1 MLIVDAHED
10 IAYNALK
17 YNRNYLTS
25 ALNIRAVESNSK
37 TVQETGIACLGKQEW
52 LSGKIGIIFATLFVP
67 PFSHCD
73 GNQEHMYY
81 KNSDE
86 AHYLAVQ
93 QLNYYHDLDQTDCFK
108 IIFNQNDMQ
117 TVINSW
123 HNKNIQPIIGL
134 ILSMEGAD
142 PVRTI
147 DELEYW
153 YDHGLRLIGPAWS
166 GTRYCGGTGDPKG
179 LTKPGEN
186 LLETMS
192 DLNYILDVS
201 HMSELSLEQ
210 SIDMY
215 DGVVIASHSNPRYAA
230 KLDTP
235 ERLLSNV
242 QIHNIAQTNGV
253 IGIVPYNKFLKTYWN
268 KSDNRNNV
276 TIQRVAEMIDYICQ
290 LTGSCNHVG
299 IGSDFDGG
307 FGAESIPLPMNTI
320 ADLKMIGEEI
330 ATLGYNVKEIN
341 QIMSQNWINVLNR
354 VLPS

>member
-1 MLIVDAHED
+1 
-10 IAYNALK
+10 
-17 YNRNYLTS
+17 
-25 ALNIRAVESNSK
+25 
-37 TVQETGIACLGKQEW
+37 
-52 LSGKIGIIFATLFVP
+52 
-67 PFSHCD
+67 
-73 GNQEHMYY
+73 
-81 KNSDE
+81 
-86 AHYLAVQ
+86 
-93 QLNYYHDLDQTDCFK
+93 
-108 IIFNQNDMQ
+108 
-117 TVINSW
+117 
-123 HNKNIQPIIGL
+123 
-134 ILSMEGAD
+134 
-142 PVRTI
+142 
-147 DELEYW
+147 
-153 YDHGLRLIGPAWS
+153 
-166 GTRYCGGTGDPKG
+166 
-179 LTKPGEN
+179 
-186 LLETMS
+186 MS

-253 IGIVPYNKFLKTYWN
+253 IGIVPYNKFLKTHWD